1 MMELQQLIQKAAQ
14 DPSFQQALQ
23 VAQTE
28 LSDASPDQI
37 EELIGLFETMLQRPE
52 EYQNILEAA
61 IKDDMIEAGDMPDQ
75 YDATIIASALV
86 VLYKLR
92 EGGGQAQMFARG
104 GLAGMRTLSR
114 QGRLGDTMMAHI
126 SPEEAA
132 MLKARGGAGTINPQ
146 TGYPQYFSL
155 KKLFRAIIPIAL
167 NFIAPG
173 LGAAI
178 GGAIGLS
185 GAAAAA
191 VGGALIGGAS
201 SALTGGNALQGAL
214 MGGLGGGLGGMA
226 GGFANK
232 ALGLNL
238 GQAGQ
243 SILGSGL
250 IGGVAGAATGQ
261 GFLKGAGQGVLG
273 GAIGQIAGTGGNTAF
288 SQGISSAANTFGQGL
303 TAGYDPKEAATM
315 GALSGLA
322 TGLTFKPSNAAVD
335 ARINGETAEVKLPD
349 GSVTSNVPGTT
360 GMNAQGQTGTYVINP
375 QTGASEFKVNPGSYQ
390 YNPQTKAVEWQ
401 ATQPNWW
408 QKLTGAGGAGGAG
421 GGGILSN
428 LTPTKV
434 GLGLAALS
442 ALSPSPEVQQAV
454 GSLSPEQQEYFN
466 RPNVA
471 WDWDLLQKDANK
483 NGMSLSE
490 YMASNW
496 NQVTSGQY
504 NAAAPA
510 PAMAHGGVL
519 NVMARFAKGSGSGR
533 DDTIDARLSDGEYVM
548 DAETV
553 AMLGDGSSDEGARRL
568 DKMRNE
574 LRQHKGKALAK
585 GKFSPNAKSPLT
597 YLKGAA

>member
-1 MMELQQLIQKAAQ
+1 
-14 DPSFQQALQ
+14 
-23 VAQTE
+23 
-28 LSDASPDQI
+28 
-37 EELIGLFETMLQRPE
+37 
-52 EYQNILEAA
+52 
-61 IKDDMIEAGDMPDQ
+61 
-75 YDATIIASALV
+75 
-86 VLYKLR
+86 
-92 EGGGQAQMFARG
+92 
-104 GLAGMRTLSR
+104 
-114 QGRLGDTMMAHI
+114 
-126 SPEEAA
+126 
-132 MLKARGGAGTINPQ
+132 
-146 TGYPQYFSL
+146 
-155 KKLFRAIIPIAL
+155 
-167 NFIAPG
+167 
-173 LGAAI
+173 
-178 GGAIGLS
+178 
-185 GAAAAA
+185 
-191 VGGALIGGAS
+191 
-201 SALTGGNALQGAL
+201 

-238 GQAGQ
+238 GNTGQA
-243 SILGSGL
+243 ILGSGL
-250 IGGVAGAATGQ
+250 VGGVAGAATGQ

-349 GSVTSNVPGTT
+349 GSVAGNVPGTT
-360 GMNAQGQTGTYVINP
+360 GMNAQGQTGTYAVNP
-375 QTGASEFKVNPGSYQ
+375 QTGAIEFQVAPGSFQ
-390 YNPQTKAVEWQ
+390 FNPQTNAVEWA

-408 QKLTGAGGAGGAG
+408 QKLTGAGGAGGGA

-454 GSLSPEQQEYFN
+454 GSLSAEQQEYFN

-496 NQVTSGQY
+496 PQVTSGQY